1 MTLKF
6 YLTQV
11 RMAII
16 KNRNNNNTTNKRTE
30 TTPNGEDLGGKE
42 PLMLVGYKLVQP
54 LWKAI

>member
-1 MTLKF
+1 
-6 YLTQV
+6 
-11 RMAII
+11 MAII
-16 KNRNNNNTTNKRTE
+16 KNRNNNNNNNKRTE